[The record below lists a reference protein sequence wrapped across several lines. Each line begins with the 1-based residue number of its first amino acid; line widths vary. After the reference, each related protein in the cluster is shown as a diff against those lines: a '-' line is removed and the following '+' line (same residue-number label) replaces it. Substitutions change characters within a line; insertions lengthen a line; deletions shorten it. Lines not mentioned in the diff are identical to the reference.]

1 MSFITKNDYFKILQ
15 WFKPEVTCL
24 SANSVFTNI
33 ENIPSYYQLASKLNS
48 YNNTNKKTCFY
59 LSSKNPLANILPN
72 ELISKI
78 FNEYCYEQELTY
90 HSVKTIWIK
99 IIYNELNSLKQED
112 EFDINYY
119 DMMDLDYHWAR
130 TRLQKIN
137 LLLNKIN
144 HL

>member
-1 MSFITKNDYFKILQ
+1 MSFITKKDYFQILQ
-15 WFKPEVTCL
+15 WFKPKVTCI

-33 ENIPSYYQLASKLNS
+33 ESIPSYHDIKNKLNS
-48 YNNTNKKTCFY
+48 YNNINKKTCFY
-59 LSSKNPLANILPN
+59 LCSKIPLADRLPH
-72 ELISKI
+72 EIISKI
-78 FNEYCYEQELTY
+78 YCDYCYEQELTY
-90 HSVKTIWIK
+90 QSIKNIWIK
-99 IIYNELNSLKQED
+99 IIYNELNCLKQED